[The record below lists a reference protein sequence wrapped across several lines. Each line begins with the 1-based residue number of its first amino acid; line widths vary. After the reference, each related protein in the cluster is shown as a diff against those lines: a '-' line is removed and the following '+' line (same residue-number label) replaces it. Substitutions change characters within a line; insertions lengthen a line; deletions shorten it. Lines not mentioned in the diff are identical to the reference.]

1 MTNKQRR
8 YAFSEASSYSDRDAY
23 ISDLAISSM
32 WGDGPEEEIPAD
44 RLQEL
49 GHLWD
54 AANLPMR
61 ELLAPCGTMANAAA
75 RFCIPY
81 RTVQDWCADLHP
93 CAPYVRL
100 LIADA
105 LRDDTARTDPS
116 ISQ

>member
-1 MTNKQRR
+1 MNNKQRR
-8 YAFSEASSYSDRDAY
+8 YAFSKASYYYDRDAY
-23 ISDLAISSM
+23 ISDLAISSI
-32 WGDGPEEEIPAD
+32 WGDFPEDEIPAD

-61 ELLAPCGTMANAAA
+61 DLLAPCGTMVDAAE

-81 RTVQDWCADLHP
+81 RTIQDWCAGRHP
-93 CAPYVRL
+93 CTQYVRL

-105 LRDDTARTDPS
+105 LRYDTAQTDPS
-116 ISQ
+116 N

>member
-1 MTNKQRR
+1 MNNKQRR
-8 YAFSEASSYSDRDAY
+8 YAFSKASSYSERDAY

-32 WGDGPEEEIPAD
+32 WGDGPEDEIPAD

-61 ELLAPCGTMANAAA
+61 ELLAPCGTMVDASD

-81 RTVQDWCADLHP
+81 RTIQDWCADLHP
-93 CAPYVRL
+93 CTPYVRL

-105 LRDDTARTDPS
+105 LRYHTAQAGSSSD
-116 ISQ
+116 

>member
-8 YAFSEASSYSDRDAY
+8 DAFSEAFSYTDRDAY
-23 ISDLAISSM
+23 LSDLSLSSM
-32 WGDGPEEEIPAD
+32 WGDGPEDEIPAD
-44 RLQEL
+44 RLREL

-81 RTVQDWCADLHP
+81 RTVQDWCADRRQCP
-93 CAPYVRL
+93 PYVRL

-105 LRDDTARTDPS
+105 LREIPRS
-116 ISQ
+116 N